1 VTALGWYRPPP
12 RRTPGADTRRRA
24 AGRPG
29 PARARRARAGRGRA
43 PVEVEHGEQRVD
55 MERVVPQQ
63 AGERVGVVRGLR
75 LLEQRLHRLRGPPP
89 PASRRAPAP
98 PRTARASTPAGRAA
112 RDAASPARPPGR
124 PARAAGAQLA
134 THSNTASMHSMHQHA
149 VRAAPG
155 STAGGGWD
163 ARQVAGRVRVAEQR
177 RAVGRVPSRLE
188 REAAVGRRPGVA
200 RRHKQA
206 APQRHAPQHAARD
219 KSPHAPVA
227 ARRAAACGRRQ
238 ARALS
243 AARAVGL
250 EIGASRVPGA
260 NPVRAGSASTGRS
273 AAKRCARRFA
283 RQAAQRL
290 RGGRAPW
297 PSSRPSAAATRRPKM
312 RSSSASAR
320 SRRAS
325 SASSGGAGAG
335 AGAPAA
341 GRAPAACAAPR
352 RCRAIQPAELR
363 ETPGERSRQTMCSLR
378 RSGVLSGPGRDAGA
392 GAGQAVTRACLL
404 LQLELSQQ
412 LVQVV
417 LGANCRR
424 VRRAGLGAS
433 RLAGA
438 LLFPL
443 GPARGR
449 RGGRT
454 RRRGRAALLL
464 LLVLLARRPRLPVL
478 AAAQGARRRVGGCA
492 CAARLPP
499 CSLCR
504 RADIRQREPALQ
516 PPGWLT
522 ARLHRGHSSSRGA
535 PRTSSSLSRSK
546 GLNGAGAAAGL
557 PSSSSDALSAAA
569 AAGAGV
575 LASLKRCRCLAA
587 ILGQVTEVR

>member
-1 VTALGWYRPPP
+1 MASSASTWNGWCPSRPASALGSCVACASSNSVCTACAP
-12 RRTPGADTRRRA
+12 RRRPRHAGRRPRPERLASRTPPAAPHGTRPARP
-24 AGRPG
+24 GRPG
-29 PARARRARAGRGRA
+29 GPLVPRARSSQHTATQPACTACTSTLCMLLPTA
-43 PVEVEHGEQRVD
+43 P
-55 MERVVPQQ
+55 
-63 AGERVGVVRGLR
+63 L
-75 LLEQRLHRLRGPPP
+75 
-89 PASRRAPAP
+89 
-98 PRTARASTPAGRAA
+98 
-112 RDAASPARPPGR
+112 
-124 PARAAGAQLA
+124 
-134 THSNTASMHSMHQHA
+134 
-149 VRAAPG
+149 
-155 STAGGGWD
+155 GWVD

-206 APQRHAPQHAARD
+206 APQRHEPQHAARD
-219 KSPHAPVA
+219 QAPHAPVA